1 MEEWKG
7 SSEVKKLS
15 AQKLISCELNSEI
28 ATKDNLYIEAEI
40 MLADGTVLYDTEPVL
55 PYKHMNLPKPQLT
68 TDVRELEE
76 YFEITIESD
85 VFAPFVEMDFEEADV
100 IFSDNFFTISNEKPV
115 VIKLDKKDIMQ
126 GSFVNAEDLKKHLII
141 TTVAD
146 TFE

>member
-1 MEEWKG
+1 
-7 SSEVKKLS
+7 
-15 AQKLISCELNSEI
+15 
-28 ATKDNLYIEAEI
+28 
-40 MLADGTVLYDTEPVL
+40 
-55 PYKHMNLPKPQLT
+55 MNLPKPQLT